1 MGCFFFGGGGGVL
14 RYLFTAV
21 GFPAGGIGPYTFTQK
36 ARTVIYIRRNNT
48 DHRTCTTASVTN
60 KTIKQK

>member
-1 MGCFFFGGGGGVL
+1 MPCFGAFYDIYLLHLGFQPVALVL
-14 RYLFTAV
+14 
-21 GFPAGGIGPYTFTQK
+21 TFAHTK

-48 DHRTCTTASVTN
+48 DHRTHKIVSIIN